1 MPIDSKIK
9 NLMGKDK
16 KTVTQLARELPD
28 VSSISQA
35 EEANIM
41 GEEKFKIFE
50 LVKHDINSQAPER
63 ARNRRARYAITGTKG
78 EGEVRSLRKLNQSF
92 WQC

>member
-41 GEEKFKIFE
+41 GEDKFQIFE
-50 LVKHDINSQAPER
+50 LVKHEINSQAPER
-63 ARNRRARYAITGTKG
+63 SRSLRARCAISGTNG
-78 EGEVRSLRKLNQSF
+78 EGAVRSLRKPNQSF
-92 WQC
+92 WRC

>member
-41 GEEKFKIFE
+41 GEEKFKI
-50 LVKHDINSQAPER
+50 IIIQ
-63 ARNRRARYAITGTKG
+63 RRQEKPLSGPLWSKLLKNQMKK
-78 EGEVRSLRKLNQSF
+78 SLNPLMGVLESGF
-92 WQC
+92 

>member
-35 EEANIM
+35 EEASIM
-41 GEEKFKIFE
+41 GEGKFQIFAF
-50 LVKHDINSQAPER
+50 VKHEI
-63 ARNRRARYAITGTKG
+63 
-78 EGEVRSLRKLNQSF
+78 RSCF
-92 WQC
+92 VG

>member
-41 GEEKFKIFE
+41 GE
-50 LVKHDINSQAPER
+50 D
-63 ARNRRARYAITGTKG
+63 
-78 EGEVRSLRKLNQSF
+78 
-92 WQC
+92 

>member
-16 KTVTQLARELPD
+16 KTVTQLVRELPD

-41 GEEKFKIFE
+41 GE
-50 LVKHDINSQAPER
+50 D
-63 ARNRRARYAITGTKG
+63 
-78 EGEVRSLRKLNQSF
+78 
-92 WQC
+92 